1 MVGIKNFIKTLPES
15 FKALK
20 WYEWLMIAIMTAI
33 ALNSM
38 VSAFLFPTE
47 DGNPGWLSIINF
59 ISAICGI
66 LCIFFTAK
74 AHISNFIFGTLNTV
88 VYVIYLAYWHIYGTM
103 CLEIFV
109 YFPIG
114 IISWITW
121 YKNRADESAVRTKA
135 RKLNPYQNLLV
146 AVIVTVATAI
156 YHWLLVKVGGEVAW
170 LDAMTVS
177 IGIAATVL
185 EMLRYREQYI
195 WWLITDFVA
204 VAMFIVH
211 FDPVYLTKKTIY
223 LIMAVIGLINWIK
236 LSKQDETT
244 NIEKTATACDCK
256 SIYIFYDI

>member
-1 MVGIKNFIKTLPES
+1 MVGIKKYIKTLSES
-15 FKALK
+15 FRALK

-88 VYVIYLAYWHIYGTM
+88 VYAVYLAYWHIYGTM

-121 YKNRADESAVRTKA
+121 YKNRADESAIRTRAK
-135 RKLNPYQNLLV
+135 KMNLFQNILV
-146 AVIVTVATAI
+146 TVIVAMTTAI
-156 YHWLLVKVGGEVAW
+156 YHWLLVKVGSEVAW

-177 IGIAATVL
+177 IGIVATIL

-211 FDPVYLTKKTIY
+211 FDPVYLTKKTVY
-223 LIMAVIGLINWIK
+223 LIMAVIGLINWIR
-236 LSKQDETT
+236 LSRQDEGVSENTYPEQIMNCKA
-244 NIEKTATACDCK
+244 NI
-256 SIYIFYDI
+256 IR